1 MDALNLKGKFVI
13 VTGSA
18 QGIGKSIAQAFAENG
33 AMPIVVDI
41 NEGASEITAKEL
53 AKITGK
59 EPAWHCADLTNV
71 SSVKKMINSIA
82 EKYGRIDIL
91 VNNAGILDNSTIEE
105 LEEDHW
111 DRVIDCNLKSAFFCS
126 KYAFEHMKAVGKGH
140 IVNVASVA
148 GRMGG
153 ISAGCAYAA
162 SKGGMI
168 GLTMNFARKA
178 APFGVSVN
186 AIAPGTVESG
196 MALNFTPEQ
205 TQRIASAIPMRR
217 FAKLCEIASAVL
229 FLSSDSASYMCGAV
243 LDVNGGMHM
252 G

>member
-1 MDALNLKGKFVI
+1 MRTVI
-13 VTGSA
+13 VTGAA
-18 QGIGKSIAQAFAENG
+18 QGIGEAIAKAFAENG
-33 AMPIVVDI
+33 DLPIILDI
-41 NEGASEITAKEL
+41 NQPGDKES
-53 AKITGK
+53 I
-59 EPAWHCADLTNV
+59 WYRVDLTDAKA
-71 SSVKKMINSIA
+71 VKQAVEDIA
-82 EKYGRIDIL
+82 KKYGKIDVL

-126 KYAFEHMKAVGKGH
+126 KYVYEHMKSAGKGN

-153 ISAGCAYAA
+153 ISVGCAYAA
-162 SKGGMI
+162 SKGGLIAM
-168 GLTMNFARKA
+168 TMNFARKA

-205 TQRIASAIPMRR
+205 TQRLAAAIPMKR
-217 FAKLCEIASAVL
+217 FAKLSEIAKAVL
-229 FLSSDSASYMCGAV
+229 FLSSDASAYMCGAV
-243 LDVNGGMHM
+243 LDVNGGMYM
-252 G
+252 